1 MFEIRRPSVDIIV
14 RVKILFKKCLIL
26 KEKHVY
32 GCNCKNENG
41 SIEDLLNNN
50 EPSKK
55 LNIVQTIIKYSL
67 KNIRVLIMLVFLPI
81 LI

>member
-1 MFEIRRPSVDIIV
+1 M
-14 RVKILFKKCLIL
+14 
-26 KEKHVY
+26 

-67 KNIRVLIMLVFLPI
+67 KILGFLIMLVFLPI
-81 LI
+81 INLGIIWIILGL

>member
-1 MFEIRRPSVDIIV
+1 M
-14 RVKILFKKCLIL
+14 
-26 KEKHVY
+26 

-55 LNIVQTIIKYSL
+55 IKYRT
-67 KNIRVLIMLVFLPI
+67 NNN
-81 LI
+81 